1 MTLLA
6 GLTVLLVVTLCVQSA
21 QDKVTLEVL
30 YPQKTITVARGSS
43 VTLSCDANYDSGQCG
58 LVRVVWLQKDTEL
71 SDPDKYF
78 TTVNETVSDGN
89 MRRRQVVVEIVD
101 LTTEDTGVYQCKGE
115 CENGETAMGHIIRI
129 SVKAVEVNDM
139 TVYDIAEGKNV
150 EDEQ

>member
-1 MTLLA
+1 MLSSYTLMNKLWGNFVMDYSA
-6 GLTVLLVVTLCVQSA
+6 LCVP
-21 QDKVTLEVL
+21 VTLEVL

-43 VTLSCDANYDSGQCG
+43 VKLSCDANYDSEQCG

-129 SVKAVEVNDM
+129 SVKGTIFTADAD
-139 TVYDIAEGKNV
+139 TDFFFIILS
-150 EDEQ
+150 Q

>member
-43 VTLSCDANYDSGQCG
+43 VTLSCDANYDSEQCG

-129 SVKAVEVNDM
+129 SVK
-139 TVYDIAEGKNV
+139 G
-150 EDEQ
+150 